1 MWLLY
6 CVTGILFLL
15 GAHADPTW
23 PSSIDELEEIMYQ
36 VLAFN
41 NRGFGGTV
49 IPCTSEAAGPGRQ
62 NAAEWLRTAFHDV
75 ASGNVY
81 WGTGGLDAS
90 LQFETMNS
98 EDTGPGFNTSLGFYS
113 NYYTS
118 RSSMSDLIALGV
130 YFSVR
135 SCGGPAVPIRGGRI
149 DATMAGPDGFV
160 PQPQDGIGTFRNR
173 FLRIGFNT
181 AQMIQVVACG
191 HTIGGVHSPEFSDLV
206 PPGTPKGELSFDSTV
221 AVFDNKVVTEYLN
234 NNSTNPLVV
243 GNAVGL
249 HKNSDAVVFG
259 ADQNQT
265 VQALTDPAAFQ
276 ATCQSVLQQMIEVVP
291 SNVVFSD
298 PIQPYFVKPARVQLT
313 LDDYAS
319 TMTLTCGIR
328 VRTTYLPPSSI
339 NSMTLTY
346 KNRYGGTNCG
356 PRGCSTT
363 VTGSGV
369 TKGFDDTFFWF
380 PVKTT
385 VPTATGISSFT
396 VTLNLA
402 NGTTLS
408 FDNNGNSYPVTDGI
422 MLQSPQS
429 CMLPTSGQLTV
440 TAAVRNDLGS
450 MPVTLQVTNQ
460 VPTVY
465 PVASLIS
472 NSLTMAKGDCM
483 GLYTFYT
490 ASYNI
495 TGGMANTAKIDVTS
509 GSDGGAVADTFNNG
523 FELGAKCM
531 PFSKPTPVACA
542 MPGSSAP
549 PANPSSSSTT
559 SSSSTSSNG
568 LSSGTSSL
576 TSSTSVSSD
585 TISSTQ
591 APSTS
596 ASPPTSTGNS
606 TSSASTPVT
615 TTTRRSSTTGTSTV
629 STPAAAAPTQKK
641 QVGTYALVG
650 CYKEATDGRRAL
662 SSQSMAVD
670 TMTAEI
676 CAGFCSQYHYFGT
689 EYGRECYC
697 GNVLDSTSKPTMMT
711 DCSMPCAGDA
721 STYCGA
727 GNRLDVYFSNLTT
740 GPTQPPTVGKYNWYG
755 CQTEGTMSRALNDA
769 HTADNNMT
777 LASCAGFCDG
787 YTYFGTEYSRECY
800 CGNSFTEGSVV
811 ADTFDCSMICMGDAK
826 ELCGGPNRLSVYT
839 TKGSSKLVSTHQ

>member
-1 MWLLY
+1 
-6 CVTGILFLL
+6 
-15 GAHADPTW
+15 
-23 PSSIDELEEIMYQ
+23 
-36 VLAFN
+36 
-41 NRGFGGTV
+41 
-49 IPCTSEAAGPGRQ
+49 
-62 NAAEWLRTAFHDV
+62 
-75 ASGNVY
+75 
-81 WGTGGLDAS
+81 
-90 LQFETMNS
+90 MNP
-98 EDTGPGFNTSLGFYS
+98 ENTGPGFNTSLSFYS
-113 NYYTS
+113 TYYTS
-118 RSSMSDLIALGV
+118 RSSLSDLIALGV

-149 DATMAGPDGFV
+149 DATVAGPEGFV
-160 PQPQDGIGTFRNR
+160 PQPQDGLGTFTNR
-173 FLRIGFNT
+173 FLRIGFNA

-191 HTIGGVHSPEFSDLV
+191 HTIGGVHSPEFSDIV
-206 PPGTPKGELSFDSTV
+206 PPGTPKGELAFDSTV

-243 GNAVGL
+243 GNAVRL
-249 HKNSDAVVFG
+249 RKNSDAVVFG
-259 ADQNQT
+259 ADQNLT
-265 VQALTDPAAFQ
+265 MKALTNPAAFQ
-276 ATCQSVLQQMIEVVP
+276 ATCQSVLQQMIEIVP

-298 PIQPYFVKPARVQLT
+298 PIQPYFVKPVGIQLT

-319 TMTLTCGIR
+319 TMTLSGGIR

-339 NSMTLTY
+339 TGMTLTY
-346 KNRYGGTNCG
+346 KDRYGGTNCG
-356 PRGCSTT
+356 PNGCSKT

-396 VTLNLA
+396 VTLNLD

-408 FDNNGNSYPVTDGI
+408 FNNNGNSYPITDGI

-429 CMLPTSGQLTV
+429 CLLPTSGQLTV
-440 TAAVRNDLGS
+440 TAAVRNDIGS

-460 VPTVY
+460 VPTIY
-465 PVASLIS
+465 PVASLVS
-472 NSLTMAKGDCM
+472 NSMTMVKGDCV

-495 TGGMANTAKIDVTS
+495 TGGMADTAKIDVTS
-509 GSDGGAVADTFNNG
+509 GSGSTAVADTFNNG

-531 PFSKPTPVACA
+531 PFSKPTPSACA
-542 MPGSSAP
+542 VPGSSAP
-549 PANPSSSSTT
+549 PANPSSSSMTN
-559 SSSSTSSNG
+559 SPSTGSNVP
-568 LSSGTSSL
+568 SSGTSSL
-576 TSSTSVSSD
+576 TTLTSSSSATSSSTR
-585 TISSTQ
+585 

-596 ASPPTSTGNS
+596 TSRPTSKGSSAQSTSTAVTITTTSS
-606 TSSASTPVT
+606 TSST
-615 TTTRRSSTTGTSTV
+615 SSTAGTSTV
-629 STPAAAAPTQKK
+629 STPAAAGPTQRN

-676 CAGFCSQYHYFGT
+676 CAAFCSQYHYFGT

-697 GNVLDSTSKPTMMT
+697 GNVLDSTSKPTVMT
-711 DCSMPCAGDA
+711 DCSMHCAGDA

-727 GNRLDVYFSNLTT
+727 GSRLNVYFSNATT
-740 GPTQPPTVGKYNWYG
+740 GPTQPPTIGKYNWYG
-755 CQTEGTMSRALNDA
+755 CQTEGTISRALNDV
-769 HTADNNMT
+769 HTADNDMT

-826 ELCGGPNRLSVYT
+826 ELCGGPDRLSVYT
-839 TKGSSKLVSTHQ
+839 TKGSSKLVSIHQ